1 MAARLWGE
9 SEGRGA
15 EGRVG
20 LRREEAMMVWVWG
33 KPLSVTED
41 LLACP
46 RCGAAIPAGDS
57 QQLHHQW
64 HERTDTV

>member
-1 MAARLWGE
+1 MLMA
-9 SEGRGA
+9 
-15 EGRVG
+15 
-20 LRREEAMMVWVWG
+20 WVWG
-33 KPLSVTED
+33 KTLSITAD

-64 HERTDTV
+64 HELAENA